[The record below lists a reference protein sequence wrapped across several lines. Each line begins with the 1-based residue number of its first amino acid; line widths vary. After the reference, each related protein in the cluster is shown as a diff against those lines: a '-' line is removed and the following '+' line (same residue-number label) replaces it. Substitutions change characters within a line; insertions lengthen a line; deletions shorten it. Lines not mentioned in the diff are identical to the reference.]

1 VLATASVVLAGL
13 VIIAGFTIATVSRSS
28 GVSAQNRGHAQALH
42 AAEAGVE
49 AAAAFLHDHFNNGN
63 HWQAYVAPPD
73 INGDPVGVSVAAIT
87 GNGVAP
93 GQPGNPFDAT
103 ALAWYEITLFNN
115 RQDPGFAIG
124 EDQDGVIIIQSTGHG
139 PDGARVVLEVQA
151 KQTAADQPIT
161 RQSWQ
166 EKLN

>member
-1 VLATASVVLAGL
+1 VLATATVVLAGL

-49 AAAAFLHDHFNNGN
+49 AAATFLHNHFNNGN
-63 HWQAYVAPPD
+63 HWQAYVVPPD
-73 INGDPVGVSVAAIT
+73 INGDPVGVSPNAIT
-87 GNGVAP
+87 GNGIGP

-103 ALAWYEITLFNN
+103 ALAWYEITVFNN

-151 KQTAADQPIT
+151 SQAAADQPIM